1 MKNENDLKLPMT
13 EIMKSFQRR
22 KSTSKSILP
31 GLHLNDSGSSFPS
44 QNWSVLGVY
53 LLKQVALDE
62 KLSYI

>member
-13 EIMKSFQRR
+13 EIMKSFQRK
-22 KSTSKSILP
+22 KSTSKSINFP

-53 LLKQVALDE
+53 LLKQVALDK
-62 KLSYI
+62 KLS